1 MTKDE
6 ALSWARS
13 LKVGET
19 VDLEQLRHAV
29 RALYEGETLGPESS
43 ANLWLK
49 LWQHPALRP
58 ATPPEPDTTQ

>member
-13 LKVGET
+13 LKPGET

-29 RALYEGETLGPESS
+29 RVLYQGETIGPESS

-49 LWQHPALRP
+49 LWRHPALRTVP
-58 ATPPEPDTTQ
+58 PPEPHRTP